1 MSPLSCLFV
10 FVLCCVRCAS
20 PPLHTVAPSA
30 PVCPLPP
37 TRVLVPDRAVEP
49 PSLSVGDCRV
59 DLPSLVVADSQH
71 WVCRKVGL
79 HISITKQNHNNY
91 NIPNKSHQIY
101 PIGWCFGTRRITPR
115 IVINHAPAIHPWTG
129 SSTFYSG
136 WQNMV
141 PHQRR
146 LVSTE

>member
-20 PPLHTVAPSA
+20 PPRCTRWHPPLLFAQCLPR
-30 PVCPLPP
+30 VCWCP
-37 TRVLVPDRAVEP
+37 TAQSNHRPYCIGR
-49 PSLSVGDCRV
+49 R
-59 DLPSLVVADSQH
+59 LPSRPTVLGGGWLSAL
-71 WVCRKVGL
+71 VCRKVGF
-79 HISITKQNHNNY
+79 HISITKQNHNNH

-115 IVINHAPAIHPWTG
+115 IVTNHTPAIHPWTG

-136 WQNMV
+136 WQIWFLTNV
-141 PHQRR
+141 D
-146 LVSTE
+146 

>member
-20 PPLHTVAPSA
+20 PPAAHGGTLRSCLPVASHACVGARPRSRTTV
-30 PVCPLPP
+30 LIG
-37 TRVLVPDRAVEP
+37 RR
-49 PSLSVGDCRV
+49 
-59 DLPSLVVADSQH
+59 LPSRPTVLGGGWLSAL
-71 WVCRKVGL
+71 VCRKVGL

-136 WQNMV
+136 WQIWFLTNV
-141 PHQRR
+141 D
-146 LVSTE
+146 